1 MTTERAEA
9 IAYSVPYITAPVTF
23 TSPVPRIQENALN
36 IIEAID
42 PIIWFLI
49 VISIFLVFTITY
61 LWLEVK
67 GLTIWIIYAI
77 FMRQPVN
84 LTNKLRIIFWF
95 WFFAAI
101 IITTNYSGALD
112 SELTAPLDTDRIESL
127 QELLEAQKSRKIT
140 VIVHTGNPILKM
152 IKVSI

>member
-1 MTTERAEA
+1 
-9 IAYSVPYITAPVTF
+9 
-23 TSPVPRIQENALN
+23 
-36 IIEAID
+36 
-42 PIIWFLI
+42 
-49 VISIFLVFTITY
+49 
-61 LWLEVK
+61 
-67 GLTIWIIYAI
+67 
-77 FMRQPVN
+77 MRQPVN

-140 VIVHTGNPILKM
+140 VIVAHRQSNFENDQ
-152 IKVSI
+152 SINLTC